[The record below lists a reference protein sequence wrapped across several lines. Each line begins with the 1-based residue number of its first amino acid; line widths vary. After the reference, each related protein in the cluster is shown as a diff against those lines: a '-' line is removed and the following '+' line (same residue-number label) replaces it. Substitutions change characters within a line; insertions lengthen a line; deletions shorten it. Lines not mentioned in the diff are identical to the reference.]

1 MAKLRP
7 SASVPW
13 SVRLKPETGT
23 FVMAVTILVLGFYLM
38 YPMVI
43 VLLMS
48 FNTARDVLV
57 GPAQWGLGNW
67 IGAWDQPLL
76 LRSIFNSFLVW
87 FLTAGTAF
95 PIAIAIALILART
108 RIPGTHFLEYGF
120 WIAYM
125 FPGISTTIGWM
136 MLLDPDSGFV
146 NITLEA
152 LPFVDDGPFNIY
164 SLPGIIWV
172 KLMGDG
178 IAYKVMLFTP
188 AFRNMDRALEEAGR
202 VSGASSLSTMFRV
215 TIPVMISPIVLVLAL
230 QLIRIFG
237 GFETEW
243 LLGRPFGFYVYSTLI
258 YRLITIEEFPQYGMA
273 VVLGSLTMIMI
284 LLIIPLQ
291 RWIVQR
297 RQYTTVTGTFKPG
310 LIELGIWRWMI
321 FGGIIVLLMLLT
333 VIPLF
338 VLGLGSVMARVGFFN
353 TTPLWTLAHWEFV
366 LGHPLFQTGLRT
378 TLILSTVAAVGSPLL
393 FSVVAYMLVRTRWRG
408 RTILDSI
415 IWLSAAIP
423 GIIAS
428 LGLLIMFLSTPGL
441 AWLYGSIWA
450 LIIVVIISGN
460 TTGTNLFKG
469 VMVQLGKDMEEA
481 ARVSGA
487 GWLRT
492 YFKVVI
498 PVLMPTMILIGTL
511 NFVQAAGATASIIL
525 LASRETI
532 TLSILA
538 LQWGSDEPPRREAAS
553 IVSIIILVFTLGVA
567 MVARHFGL
575 KVGIRHDQRAGD
587 EQPSRQAEPE
597 PSRAGR

>member
-1 MAKLRP
+1 
-7 SASVPW
+7 
-13 SVRLKPETGT
+13 
-23 FVMAVTILVLGFYLM
+23 
-38 YPMVI
+38 
-43 VLLMS
+43 
-48 FNTARDVLV
+48 
-57 GPAQWGLGNW
+57 
-67 IGAWDQPLL
+67 
-76 LRSIFNSFLVW
+76 
-87 FLTAGTAF
+87 
-95 PIAIAIALILART
+95 
-108 RIPGTHFLEYGF
+108 
-120 WIAYM
+120 
-125 FPGISTTIGWM
+125 
-136 MLLDPDSGFV
+136 
-146 NITLEA
+146 
-152 LPFVDDGPFNIY
+152 
-164 SLPGIIWV
+164 
-172 KLMGDG
+172 
-178 IAYKVMLFTP
+178 
-188 AFRNMDRALEEAGR
+188 
-202 VSGASSLSTMFRV
+202 
-215 TIPVMISPIVLVLAL
+215 
-230 QLIRIFG
+230 
-237 GFETEW
+237 
-243 LLGRPFGFYVYSTLI
+243 
-258 YRLITIEEFPQYGMA
+258 
-273 VVLGSLTMIMI
+273 
-284 LLIIPLQ
+284 
-291 RWIVQR
+291 
-297 RQYTTVTGTFKPG
+297 
-310 LIELGIWRWMI
+310 
-321 FGGIIVLLMLLT
+321 
-333 VIPLF
+333 
-338 VLGLGSVMARVGFFN
+338 
-353 TTPLWTLAHWEFV
+353 
-366 LGHPLFQTGLRT
+366 LFQTGLRT
-378 TLILSTVAAVGSPLL
+378 TLILATVAAIASPLL

-587 EQPSRQAEPE
+587 EQPARQAEPE
-597 PSRAGR
+597 PSRAAR